1 MLSQITIYIVK
12 YYDTYFI
19 ELLID
24 QCLFWQGE
32 NDNKPRMAW
41 NAHAQ
46 LYTINS

>member
-1 MLSQITIYIVK
+1 MYLQKVLGIN
-12 YYDTYFI
+12 
-19 ELLID
+19 ERAANA
-24 QCLFWQGE
+24 WQGE